1 MFKQLRYVYTR
12 GGGGRSGQP
21 PDQLLIYYILC
32 DSSFQ
37 PKEGGAFYC
46 KYVICMFKTGPVR
59 IYVLNYI
66 KEHYREH
73 SCSVLGTKKKARDVC
88 LVLEERNTRERG

>member
-1 MFKQLRYVYTR
+1 
-12 GGGGRSGQP
+12 
-21 PDQLLIYYILC
+21 
-32 DSSFQ
+32 
-37 PKEGGAFYC
+37 
-46 KYVICMFKTGPVR
+46 MFKTGPVR

-88 LVLEERNTRERG
+88 LVLDERNTREHSCSVLGTKKRPGIVVWIWTKGTIESIVVQFWVQELLNC